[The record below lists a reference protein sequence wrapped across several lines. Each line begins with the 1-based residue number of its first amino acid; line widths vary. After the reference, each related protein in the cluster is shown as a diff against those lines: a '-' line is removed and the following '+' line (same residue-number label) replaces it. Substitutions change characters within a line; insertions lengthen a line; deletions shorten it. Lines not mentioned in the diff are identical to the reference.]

1 MGDRVHQPLHALHRL
16 TGEGSFGGLV
26 SRVLWARKKLLAGN
40 FSSL

>member
-16 TGEGSFGGLV
+16 TEGSFGGLV
-26 SRVLWARKKLLAGN
+26 SRVLWARKKLLTGN